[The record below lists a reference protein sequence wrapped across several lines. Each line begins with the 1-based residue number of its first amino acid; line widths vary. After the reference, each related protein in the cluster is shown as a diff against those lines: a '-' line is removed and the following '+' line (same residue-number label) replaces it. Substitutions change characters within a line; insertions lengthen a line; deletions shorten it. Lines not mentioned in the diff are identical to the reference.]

1 MAERFTWR
9 GKDGRAAFCD
19 VSPQGLAR
27 AAEQLARWEELLAS
41 LTPQNFSVKGLV
53 PYGLTQGHAQKV
65 DKYIWKFHVRCA
77 TRLQCRIH

>member
-1 MAERFTWR
+1 MDYLSQKPSVVQLTY
-9 GKDGRAAFCD
+9 
-19 VSPQGLAR
+19 SPQI
-27 AAEQLARWEELLAS
+27 QTVVEELLAS